1 MSSQGGRGVKNC
13 QFYLVKRRLRGGG
26 GGQKLLI
33 LRRHMDDP
41 LVSCYAWK
49 CFISSLHYWD
59 AFWVNHKKC
68 NSVLNVTKSR
78 KNLQRAIRCG
88 LFFRPLGQ
96 DLHQK
101 KRDPKWVF
109 SIDFLS
115 ASSPMVFLRKRKKKM
130 FLAFAVWL
138 WDITTASIQADYC
151 KEPVPISLT
160 LFYPKNLRSK
170 QAIFQCDCCS
180 N

>member
-1 MSSQGGRGVKNC
+1 MLGNFLFQVYTKVGD
-13 QFYLVKRRLRGGG
+13 YL
-26 GGQKLLI
+26 
-33 LRRHMDDP
+33 
-41 LVSCYAWK
+41 
-49 CFISSLHYWD
+49 SLHYWD
-59 AFWVNHKKC
+59 AFWANHKKC
-68 NSVLNVTKSR
+68 NSVLKVTKSR

-101 KRDPKWVF
+101 KKRSKVGLFNRLSQCQFANGF
-109 SIDFLS
+109 SQE
-115 ASSPMVFLRKRKKKM
+115 KEKKM
-130 FLAFAVWL
+130 FLAFAIWL

>member
-1 MSSQGGRGVKNC
+1 
-13 QFYLVKRRLRGGG
+13 
-26 GGQKLLI
+26 
-33 LRRHMDDP
+33 MDDP

-59 AFWVNHKKC
+59 AFWANHKKC
-68 NSVLNVTKSR
+68 NSVVKVTKSR

-115 ASSPMVFLRKRKKKM
+115 ASSPPMVFLRKRKKK
-130 FLAFAVWL
+130 
-138 WDITTASIQADYC
+138 C
-151 KEPVPISLT
+151 SLHLPFGSET
-160 LFYPKNLRSK
+160 SQLLLSK
-170 QAIFQCDCCS
+170 QIIARNQYRFPWLCS
-180 N
+180 ILKICEVSKLSFNVIVAPTNISMYKKVRSRLFRSGRPFIRSSPLSK

>member
-1 MSSQGGRGVKNC
+1 
-13 QFYLVKRRLRGGG
+13 
-26 GGQKLLI
+26 
-33 LRRHMDDP
+33 MDGP

-49 CFISSLHYWD
+49 CFISCLHYWD

-68 NSVLNVTKSR
+68 NSVLKVTKSR

-101 KRDPKWVF
+101 KRDPKCVF

-151 KEPVPISLT
+151 KEPVPWLCSILKICEVSKLSFNVIVAPTNISMYKKVRFR
-160 LFYPKNLRSK
+160 LFRSGRPFIRSSPLSK
-170 QAIFQCDCCS
+170 
-180 N
+180 